1 MKKYRKILIFCF
13 LFVLSFSF
21 VACEK
26 KDEVSISNKNKIK
39 QIKFPNEKDN
49 NIDLKI
55 YFADND
61 SESDSDIAK
70 EERLLKKEEIIGEL
84 IMQELIKGPAVKGSL
99 KPIFPKETRLLS
111 FSIKDSVAY
120 VNLSKEA
127 YHAPMSYNNE
137 KAYLKCI
144 VWSLTQLPSV
154 EKVKL
159 LIENKN
165 INNLTKNFDLSKPI
179 ERDDL
184 KSDTPKEGM

>member
-1 MKKYRKILIFCF
+1 MKKYREILIFCF

-55 YFADND
+55 YFADSD
-61 SESDSDIAK
+61 SKNDSDITK

-84 IMQELIKGPAVKGSL
+84 IIQELIKGPSVNGSL

-127 YHAPMSYNNE
+127 YYPMSSNNE

-144 VWSLTQLPSV
+144 VWSLTQLPSIT
-154 EKVKL
+154 KVKL